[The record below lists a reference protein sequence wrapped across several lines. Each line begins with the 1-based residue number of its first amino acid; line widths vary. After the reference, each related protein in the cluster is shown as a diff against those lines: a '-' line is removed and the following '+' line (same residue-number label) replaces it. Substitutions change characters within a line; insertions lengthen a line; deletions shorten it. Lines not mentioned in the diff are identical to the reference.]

1 MQPHKRTQRNDEIGS
16 RKKSIPPS
24 LLWNRDFI
32 CFSIVNNEESRNDQ
46 SKNFHFEPSFL
57 CENDQHNSIGIFWKK
72 FVVYVLDFS
81 SSMDFGAH
89 EFNSRRNLQKSYY
102 LPWEVDDDLVDEKE
116 LIENMQGNNMNN
128 EMKLNNM
135 FSQGYNH
142 FFIQGFQ

>member
-1 MQPHKRTQRNDEIGS
+1 
-16 RKKSIPPS
+16 
-24 LLWNRDFI
+24 
-32 CFSIVNNEESRNDQ
+32 
-46 SKNFHFEPSFL
+46 
-57 CENDQHNSIGIFWKK
+57 
-72 FVVYVLDFS
+72 
-81 SSMDFGAH
+81 MDFGAH